1 MKLKLFHNYMSHFK
15 YSREKL
21 FVEKNSVLNIA
32 KKNKTPFYLY
42 SEKQIEENYI
52 NFAKIFRN
60 INPLICF
67 AAKANTNIS
76 IMRIL
81 GKLGSGADVVSGG
94 ELLKVLKA
102 GIRPSKIVFS
112 GVGKTEE
119 ELKLAI
125 KNKILLINVESESE
139 AILINKIG
147 KKVNKIISI
156 GFRINPNVDAKTH
169 KKISTG
175 KSENKFGLSI
185 KNFYSFYKNIRQF
198 KYLKVNAISV
208 HIGSQILS
216 DAPYKK
222 TLDVLS
228 KLITNL
234 NIKLKYV
241 DLGGG
246 FGIQYNKKDKKINLN
261 NYAKLVHN
269 FKKKLNCD
277 IIFEPGRSLVGNTGI
292 LVSKIQYIKKGL
304 NKNFIIIDA
313 GMNDFMRTALYD
325 AYHDIVPIIKMK
337 KKNQVPVEF
346 VGPICET
353 TCKFVK
359 YKKYQKIK
367 EGDFVAITNAGA
379 YGSSLSSNYNT
390 KPLIAEILISK
401 NNFKII
407 RKKQDLLKLINS

>member
-1 MKLKLFHNYMSHFK
+1 MSHLKYYKGKLFI
-15 YSREKL
+15 EKS
-21 FVEKNSVLNIA
+21 SVLNIA
-32 KKNKTPFYLY
+32 RKNKTPFYLY
-42 SEKQIEENYI
+42 SEKQIKENYL
-52 NFAKIFRN
+52 NFARIFRG

-67 AAKANTNIS
+67 AAKANTNLT

-94 ELLKVLKA
+94 ELLKALKA
-102 GIRPSKIVFS
+102 GIKANKIVFS

-125 KNKILLINVESESE
+125 RKKILLINVESESE

-147 KKVNKIISI
+147 KKINKIIPI
-156 GFRINPNVDAKTH
+156 GFRLNPNIDAKTH

-175 KSENKFGLSI
+175 KSENKFGVSI
-185 KNFYSFYKNIRQF
+185 KDFSSFYKKIEQF
-198 KYLKVNAISV
+198 KNLRINALSV

-216 DAPYKK
+216 DAPFKK

-228 KLITNL
+228 KVIRDL

-246 FGIQYNKKDKKINLN
+246 FGIKYNKTDKQINLN

-269 FKKKLNCD
+269 FKKKLNCS

-292 LVSKIQYIKKGL
+292 LVSKIQYIKKGS

-325 AYHDIVPIIKMK
+325 VNHNIVPIIK
-337 KKNQVPVEF
+337 KNQMNKIPIEF

-359 YKKYQKIK
+359 YKHYQKIE
-367 EGDFVAITNAGA
+367 EGDFVAITDVGA

-390 KPLIAEILISK
+390 KPLIAEILASK
-401 NNFKII
+401 NSFKII

>member
-1 MKLKLFHNYMSHFK
+1 MSHFK
-15 YSREKL
+15 YFKEKL
-21 FVEKNSVLNIA
+21 FIEKTSVLDIV

-42 SEKQIEENYI
+42 SSKQIKENYI
-52 NFAKIFRN
+52 SFAKIFRN
-60 INPLICF
+60 VNPLICF
-67 AAKANTNIS
+67 AAKANTNLT

-94 ELLKVLKA
+94 ELLKALKA
-102 GIRPSKIVFS
+102 GIKPNKIVFS
-112 GVGKTEE
+112 GVGKTED

-125 KNKILLINVESESE
+125 KKKILLINVESESE
-139 AILINKIG
+139 AILINTIG

-175 KSENKFGLSI
+175 KSENKFGVSI
-185 KNFYSFYKNIRQF
+185 KSFSSFYKNIKQF
-198 KYLKVNAISV
+198 KNLKIDAISV

-216 DAPYKK
+216 DTPYKK

-228 KLITNL
+228 KFIKEL

-246 FGIQYNKKDKKINLN
+246 FGIKYNKKDKQVKLN
-261 NYAKLVHN
+261 NYARLVRN
-269 FKKKLNCD
+269 FKNKLNCN
-277 IIFEPGRSLVGNTGI
+277 IIFEPGRSLVGNAGI

-313 GMNDFMRTALYD
+313 GMNDFMRTALYE
-325 AYHDIVPIIKMK
+325 ASHDIEPIIKSNK
-337 KKNQVPVEF
+337 KGKEPIEF

-353 TCKFVK
+353 TCKFIK

-367 EGDFVAITNAGA
+367 EGDFVAITNVGA

-390 KPLIAEILISK
+390 KPLVAEILASK

>member
-1 MKLKLFHNYMSHFK
+1 MSHFK
-15 YSREKL
+15 YIKKKL
-21 FVEKNSVLNIA
+21 FIEKTSVLNIA

-42 SEKQIEENYI
+42 SEKQIEENYM
-52 NFAKIFRN
+52 NFAKIFSN
-60 INPLICF
+60 VNPLICF
-67 AAKANTNIS
+67 AAKANTNLT
-76 IMRIL
+76 IMRTL
-81 GKLGSGADVVSGG
+81 GKFGAGADVVSGG
-94 ELLKVLKA
+94 ELLKALKA
-102 GIRPSKIVFS
+102 GIKPNKIVFS

-139 AILINKIG
+139 AILIDKIG
-147 KKVNKIISI
+147 KKINKIISI

-175 KSENKFGLSI
+175 KSENKFGVSI
-185 KNFYSFYKNIRQF
+185 KNFSSFYKNIKQF
-198 KYLKVNAISV
+198 KYLKINAVSV

-216 DAPYKK
+216 DTPYKK

-228 KLITNL
+228 KVIRDL

-246 FGIQYNKKDKKINLN
+246 FGIKYSKNDKLANLN
-261 NYAKLVHN
+261 NYAKLVSD
-269 FKKKLNCD
+269 FKKKLNCN
-277 IIFEPGRSLVGNTGI
+277 IIFEPGRSLVGDTGI

-304 NKNFIIIDA
+304 RKNFIIIDA

-325 AYHDIVPIIKMK
+325 VSHDIVPVAKTDK
-337 KKNQVPVEF
+337 KSQNSVEF

-353 TCKFVK
+353 TCKFVQ

-390 KPLIAEILISK
+390 KPLIAEVLTSK
-401 NNFKII
+401 NNLKII

>member
-1 MKLKLFHNYMSHFK
+1 MTHFK
-15 YSREKL
+15 YFKEKL
-21 FVEKNSVLNIA
+21 FIENTSVLNIT

-42 SEKQIEENYI
+42 SEKQIKENYLD
-52 NFAKIFRN
+52 FAKTFKN
-60 INPLICF
+60 VNPLVCF
-67 AAKANTNIS
+67 AAKANTNLAV
-76 IMRIL
+76 MKIL

-94 ELLKVLKA
+94 ELLKALKA
-102 GIRPSKIVFS
+102 GIKPNKIVFS

-125 KNKILLINVESESE
+125 KEKILLINVESESE

-147 KKVNKIISI
+147 KKINRIISI

-175 KSENKFGLSI
+175 KAENKFGVSI
-185 KNFYSFYKNIRQF
+185 KNFSSFYKNIKQF
-198 KYLKVNAISV
+198 KNLKIDAVSV

-216 DAPYKK
+216 DTPYKK
-222 TLDVLS
+222 TLDVVA
-228 KLITNL
+228 KVIKNL
-234 NIKLKYV
+234 NIKIQYV

-246 FGIQYNKKDKKINLN
+246 FGIKYSKKDKQINLN
-261 NYAKLVHN
+261 NYAKLVYD
-269 FKKKLNCD
+269 FKQKLNCD
-277 IIFEPGRSLVGNTGI
+277 IIFEPGRSLVGNTGV

-313 GMNDFMRTALYD
+313 GMNDFMRPALYD
-325 AYHDIVPIIKMK
+325 ADHDIVPIVKTNK
-337 KKNQVPVEF
+337 KSQEPIEF

-353 TCKFVK
+353 SCKFIK
-359 YKKYQKIK
+359 YKKYQKIN
-367 EGDFVAITNAGA
+367 EGDFVAITNVGA

-390 KPLIAEILISK
+390 KPLIAEILTSK
-401 NNFKII
+401 NSFRII